1 MYIGDDHQPSRS
13 ETVMRNAIRVG
24 SMRLTNAKRIF
35 NNIDCDL
42 PFYSVVEFIE
52 LLAALVVLF
61 KDEIGRKTHVN
72 GETLQHIIWAAA
84 APNRVEWYFNNI
96 RFRRTLSM
104 KKLALLGSGTS
115 PNESMHAE
123 LNRWMRNQPETYS
136 ATLEL
141 QLEIAHFG
149 KLFAHNAALYHP
161 TLRQLTQS
169 EVVAR
174 SVFNLRYPE
183 RDWNAFCRMLS
194 VDARIHSAHLP
205 LYEKRKIAEVL
216 VCDAKKLNKKSSF
229 KKQLRKR
236 TVYSLKR
243 VGTTEKLLRK
253 KPAGK

>member
-1 MYIGDDHQPSRS
+1 MYTGEEQHGSRS
-13 ETVMRNAIRVG
+13 ESLMRNAIRVG
-24 SMRLTNAKRIF
+24 SMRIRNAKRLA
-35 NNIDCDL
+35 NNLDCEK
-42 PFYSVVEFIE
+42 PFYSIVEFIE

-61 KDEIGRKTHVN
+61 KDEIGRRTHVN

-84 APNRVEWYFNNI
+84 APSRVEWYFNNI
-96 RFRRTLSM
+96 RFRRSLSA

-123 LNRWMRNQPETYS
+123 LNRWMRNQPETYAS
-136 ATLEL
+136 TLEL

-169 EVVAR
+169 EAIAR

-183 RDWNAFCRMLS
+183 RDWNAFCRMLT
-194 VDARIHSAHLP
+194 VDAKVHSAHLP
-205 LYEKRKIAEVL
+205 LTEKRKIAEVL
-216 VCDAKKLNKKSSF
+216 VSSAKKLCKKPSAQ
-229 KKQLRKR
+229 KQLRKR
-236 TVYSLKR
+236 TVFSLKR
-243 VGTTEKLLRK
+243 VGTTANLVRK

>member
-1 MYIGDDHQPSRS
+1 MYTGEEQHASRS
-13 ETVMRNAIRVG
+13 ESVMRNAIRVG
-24 SMRLTNAKRIF
+24 SMRIRNAKRLA
-35 NNIDCDL
+35 NNLDCEK
-42 PFYSVVEFIE
+42 PFYSIVEFIE

-61 KDEIGRKTHVN
+61 KDEIGRRTHVN

-96 RFRRTLSM
+96 RFRRSLSP

-136 ATLEL
+136 STLEL

-183 RDWNAFCRMLS
+183 RDWNAFCRMLT
-194 VDARIHSAHLP
+194 VDAKVHSAHLP
-205 LYEKRKIAEVL
+205 LTEKRKIAEVL
-216 VCDAKKLNKKSSF
+216 VSSAKKLCKKPSAQ
-229 KKQLRKR
+229 KQLRKR
-236 TVYSLKR
+236 TVFSLKR
-243 VGTTEKLLRK
+243 VGTTANLVRK